1 MREKLRRM
9 SVIVYLLKIK
19 PHTYNQLHSRLNYIM
34 MHHYS
39 RSIIE
44 KDVAMLREEFD
55 CPIEISINRN
65 GIVILEDYDFINS
78 IAEWVQIYE

>member
-34 MHHYS
+34 MSDYS
-39 RSIIE
+39 RSTIE
-44 KDVAMLREEFD
+44 KDIAMLREEFD
-55 CPIEISINRN
+55 CPIEVSFNKN
-65 GIVILEDYDFINS
+65 GIVILEEYDFMNS
-78 IAEWVQIYE
+78 ITEWVQIYE